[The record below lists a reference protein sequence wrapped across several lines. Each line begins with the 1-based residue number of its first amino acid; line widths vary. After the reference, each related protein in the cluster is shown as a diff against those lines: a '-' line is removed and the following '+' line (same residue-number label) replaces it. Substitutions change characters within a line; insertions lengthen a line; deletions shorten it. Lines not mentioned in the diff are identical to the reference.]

1 MATGAQPLRTLP
13 GALTF
18 GGRRDVPALRE
29 LLDDLWPPAK
39 IAGPYL
45 APYSRLSLASVVL
58 RAYGGR
64 EADFGPSMGSVDGPE
79 RSGRERWAQGA
90 GSDREEA
97 CEGER
102 VTA

>member
-1 MATGAQPLRTLP
+1 MD
-13 GALTF
+13 
-18 GGRRDVPALRE
+18 RRD
-29 LLDDLWPPAK
+29 
-39 IAGPYL
+39 GCL
-45 APYSRLSLASVVL
+45 AHFPNNGLGDSDENEA
-58 RAYGGR
+58 AYGGR